1 MTEFFKN
8 RVKTLH
14 QNSHM
19 LIHFTPKSLKVTLR
33 KEKKIERGEQEQ
45 EDNRAVEKKR
55 LAFLLIFMSS
65 TLERKNVS
73 FLQQKKYD
81 QI

>member
-19 LIHFTPKSLKVTLR
+19 LVHFTPKSLKVTLR

-45 EDNRAVEKKR
+45 EDNTVVEKKR

>member
-1 MTEFFKN
+1 
-8 RVKTLH
+8 
-14 QNSHM
+14 M
-19 LIHFTPKSLKVTLR
+19 LVHFTPKSLKVTLR

-55 LAFLLIFMSS
+55 LAFLFIFMSS

>member
-1 MTEFFKN
+1 
-8 RVKTLH
+8 
-14 QNSHM
+14 M
-19 LIHFTPKSLKVTLR
+19 LVHFTPKSLKVTLR

>member
-19 LIHFTPKSLKVTLR
+19 LVHFTPKSLKVTLR

>member
-1 MTEFFKN
+1 
-8 RVKTLH
+8 
-14 QNSHM
+14 M
-19 LIHFTPKSLKVTLR
+19 LVHFTPKSLKVTLR
-33 KEKKIERGEQEQ
+33 KEKKIEREQEQ